1 MLTVHRSINPLLT
14 LPVGNWRDDRTYI
27 VQPIVGSYAGADQR
41 TAPRT
46 DVYAR
51 IPATLPDGRQ
61 VTVTLV
67 NISADG
73 MLFRHD
79 GHVELDSPMHA
90 SLPVI
95 GRIDGRTIWSL
106 GGRTGVSFDNR
117 IDEADYVPL
126 LRALG
131 VKFSSD

>member
-1 MLTVHRSINPLLT
+1 MQHI
-14 LPVGNWRDDRTYI
+14 I
-27 VQPIVGSYAGADQR
+27 GSYAGADQR

-61 VTVTLV
+61 ASVTLV

-73 MLFRHD
+73 LLFRHD
-79 GHVELDSPMHA
+79 GQLAQDAAMHVA
-90 SLPVI
+90 LPVL
-95 GRIDGRTIWSL
+95 GRIKGRTIWSL
-106 GGRTGVSFDNR
+106 GGRTGMQFDQT
-117 IDEADYVPL
+117 IPESDYLPL

-131 VKFSSD
+131 VKVADGSAAP

>member
-1 MLTVHRSINPLLT
+1 MQQIL
-14 LPVGNWRDDRTYI
+14 
-27 VQPIVGSYAGADQR
+27 GSYAGADQR

-61 VTVTLV
+61 ATVTLV

-73 MLFRHD
+73 LLMRNEGQLAED
-79 GHVELDSPMHA
+79 APMQVA
-90 SLPVI
+90 LPVL
-95 GRIDGRTIWSL
+95 GRVSGRTIWSL
-106 GGRTGVSFDNR
+106 GGRTGMRFD
-117 IDEADYVPL
+117 ETLSEGDYLPL

-131 VKFSSD
+131 VKVGDGSAAA

>member
-1 MLTVHRSINPLLT
+1 MQSV
-14 LPVGNWRDDRTYI
+14 
-27 VQPIVGSYAGADQR
+27 VGSYHGADQR

-61 VTVTLV
+61 VSVTLV

-73 MLFRHD
+73 LLFRYEGQLAQD
-79 GHVELDSPMHA
+79 VTMHVA
-90 SLPVI
+90 LPVL
-95 GRIDGRTIWSL
+95 GRVSGRTIWSL
-106 GGRTGVSFDNR
+106 GGRTGLQFDTTLPEN
-117 IDEADYVPL
+117 DYLPL

-131 VKFSSD
+131 VKPGDESAAA

>member
-1 MLTVHRSINPLLT
+1 MRLSL
-14 LPVGNWRDDRTYI
+14 DDQAQAMQT
-27 VQPIVGSYAGADQR
+27 IVGTFAGSDQR

-73 MLFRHD
+73 MLFRFD
-79 GHVELDSPMHA
+79 GQVEADAVMHA

-95 GRIDGRTIWSL
+95 GRIDGRTVWSL
-106 GGRTGVSFDNR
+106 GGRTGINFIER
-117 IDEADYVPL
+117 IQEQDYVPL

-131 VKFSSD
+131 VKITD

>member
-1 MLTVHRSINPLLT
+1 MQQVMGT
-14 LPVGNWRDDRTYI
+14 
-27 VQPIVGSYAGADQR
+27 YAGVDQR
-41 TAPRT
+41 TAPRI

-61 VTVTLV
+61 ATVTLV

-73 MLFRHD
+73 MLFRYD
-79 GHVELDSPMHA
+79 GQIDIDELMQA

-95 GRIDGRTIWSL
+95 GRVASRTVWSL
-106 GGRTGVSFDNR
+106 GGRTGVNFVER
-117 IDEADYVPL
+117 IASHDFTPL

-131 VKFSSD
+131 VKVEDD

>member
-1 MLTVHRSINPLLT
+1 MQSV
-14 LPVGNWRDDRTYI
+14 VGTY
-27 VQPIVGSYAGADQR
+27 VGADQR

-51 IPATLPDGRQ
+51 VPATLPDGRQ
-61 VTVTLV
+61 AIVTLV

-73 MLFRHD
+73 MLFRYE
-79 GHVELDSPMHA
+79 GQVETDAPMHA

-95 GRIDGRTIWSL
+95 GRVNGRTVWSL
-106 GGRTGVSFDNR
+106 GGRTGVNFDQR
-117 IDEADYVPL
+117 IEECDYAPL

-131 VKFSSD
+131 VRIDDPSTSA

>member
-1 MLTVHRSINPLLT
+1 MHT
-14 LPVGNWRDDRTYI
+14 
-27 VQPIVGSYAGADQR
+27 IVGTYAGADQR
-41 TAPRT
+41 TAERT

-79 GHVELDSPMHA
+79 GQVPPDQVMHA
-90 SLPVI
+90 SLPVL
-95 GRIDGRTIWSL
+95 GRIDAKTVWSL
-106 GGRTGVSFDNR
+106 GGRTGVSFLTR
-117 IDEADYVPL
+117 IEQEDYIPL

-131 VKFSSD
+131 VKIPD

>member
-1 MLTVHRSINPLLT
+1 MQ
-14 LPVGNWRDDRTYI
+14 PV
-27 VQPIVGSYAGADQR
+27 VGSYAGADQR

-61 VTVTLV
+61 TTVTLV

-73 MLFRHD
+73 MLFRFD
-79 GHVELDSPMHA
+79 GHVAADELMHA

-95 GRIDGRTIWSL
+95 GRIDGRTVWSL
-106 GGRTGVSFDNR
+106 GGRTGLNFLQR
-117 IDEADYVPL
+117 IEESDYTPL

-131 VKFSSD
+131 VKITG

>member
-1 MLTVHRSINPLLT
+1 MQT
-14 LPVGNWRDDRTYI
+14 
-27 VQPIVGSYAGADQR
+27 IVGSYAGADQR

-61 VTVTLV
+61 ATVTLV

-73 MLFRHD
+73 LLFRHES
-79 GHVELDSPMHA
+79 HVTLDQNMVA
-90 SLPVI
+90 SLPVV
-95 GRIDGRTIWSL
+95 GRVEGKTIWSL
-106 GGRTGVSFDNR
+106 GGRTGIQFNER
-117 IDEADYVPL
+117 IEEADYVPL

-131 VKFSSD
+131 VKISD